1 MCYLMCLYYNFSVI
15 YQYII
20 DLVIIK
26 NLDPKM
32 VFIIYAPKK
41 ALTTNGAHVFK
52 MMEQNWKPVRCH
64 MLPVGSVCLNAN
76 TNCILLVARYRAYNL
91 KTWSIFILRLN
102 IIFGV
107 CLQLNAID
115 KKTN

>member
-1 MCYLMCLYYNFSVI
+1 MCYLMCLYYYFSVI

-52 MMEQNWKPVRCH
+52 RMEQNRKPVRYH
-64 MLPVGSVCLNAN
+64 MLPVGSVCLP
-76 TNCILLVARYRAYNL
+76 
-91 KTWSIFILRLN
+91 F
-102 IIFGV
+102 
-107 CLQLNAID
+107 Q
-115 KKTN
+115 

>member
-52 MMEQNWKPVRCH
+52 MME
-64 MLPVGSVCLNAN
+64 
-76 TNCILLVARYRAYNL
+76 
-91 KTWSIFILRLN
+91 
-102 IIFGV
+102 
-107 CLQLNAID
+107 
-115 KKTN
+115 